1 MRDEGT
7 VSARAR
13 RSGLCAALAAALV
26 GSTAGAHGLDAD
38 RVEVVLR
45 GDVVEAVATPR
56 AGFVRDADA
65 DADGDGRLSLP
76 EVNARRDEI
85 RRALV
90 DALRITDGDGRAG
103 SLERS
108 DVSVPHGHDGDDARG
123 GTFLR
128 VTVVLRWAAAPRAVR
143 VRCAFVGE
151 RPVTVYATR
160 AEAATPGVLTL
171 VGDPELVQLAS
182 PDATVT
188 LLRRADVPSPTTAPP
203 APASRPPAPAAP
215 GAVAW
220 VALAAALGAALLAA
234 RRRTLRLENLRPHP
248 GEAR

>member
-1 MRDEGT
+1 M
-7 VSARAR
+7 SARAR
-13 RSGLCAALAAALV
+13 LSGLCAALAAALV

-65 DADGDGRLSLP
+65 DGDGRLSLP

-90 DALRITDGDGRAG
+90 DALRITDDEGHAG
-103 SLERS
+103 ALERS

-123 GTFLR
+123 GSFVR
-128 VTVVLRWAAAPRAVR
+128 VTVVLRWAAAPRAVS

-151 RPVTVYATR
+151 SPVTVYATR
-160 AEAATPGVLTL
+160 AEAATPGALTL
-171 VGDPELVQLAS
+171 VGDPELVRLTS

-188 LLRRADVPSPTTAPP
+188 LLRRAEAPSPAAAPSAPASGPP
-203 APASRPPAPAAP
+203 APAVPPA
-215 GAVAW
+215 AW
-220 VALAAALGAALLAA
+220 VALATALGAALVAA
-234 RRRTLRLENLRPHP
+234 RRRSLRLDNLRPHQ
-248 GEAR
+248 GEA